1 MKRLLPLLLLVATAC
16 TVEPSQD
23 LKLHYDREA
32 SLWVEALPI
41 GNGRL
46 GAMVYGGT
54 RHEELQL
61 NEETVWGGS
70 PHNNVNPYNKEG
82 LDSIRQ
88 LLFAG
93 QNVKAQEL
101 CGRYISAKGI
111 NGMPY
116 QTVGSLHLDF
126 PFEGEV
132 TNYYREL
139 DIDRAVTTTRFTVDG
154 VQYEREAFS
163 SFEDDLIIVR
173 LTASERGALTFDARY
188 TTPYTDFVERS
199 TEGDVLRLDGK
210 ADDHETIEGKVRFT
224 ALTKIVPEGGTLTAV
239 ADTLLRVSIHIRLD
253 IVPAFH

>member
-1 MKRLLPLLLLVATAC
+1 MKQLLALLLLLSVAC
-16 TVEPSQD
+16 TTEQPAPE
-23 LKLHYDREA
+23 LKLQYDREA

-70 PHNNVNPYNKEG
+70 PHNNVNPYNEAG

-93 QNVKAQEL
+93 ENVKAQEL

-126 PFEGEV
+126 PFEGEI

-139 DIDRAVTTTRFTVDG
+139 DRPRRHHDTLHGQRRAV
-154 VQYEREAFS
+154 
-163 SFEDDLIIVR
+163 
-173 LTASERGALTFDARY
+173 
-188 TTPYTDFVERS
+188 
-199 TEGDVLRLDGK
+199 
-210 ADDHETIEGKVRFT
+210 
-224 ALTKIVPEGGTLTAV
+224 
-239 ADTLLRVSIHIRLD
+239 
-253 IVPAFH
+253 